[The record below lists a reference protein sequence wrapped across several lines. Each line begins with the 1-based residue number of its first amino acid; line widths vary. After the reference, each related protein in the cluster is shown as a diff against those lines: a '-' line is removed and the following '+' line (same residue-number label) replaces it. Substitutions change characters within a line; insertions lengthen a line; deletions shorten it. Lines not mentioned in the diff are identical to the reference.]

1 MVIRKNIQEYKDL
14 FAKLKA
20 DNRRKYK
27 TYEGLLAA
35 YQLLTDAEIDWK
47 FTKGGH
53 VEECK
58 YFVHE
63 SILAHKYAHAYA
75 DDPRIYDLYWDFLK
89 WEAPLWL
96 DSYCLFIEKDRP
108 PKERFYAPRRKTLIK
123 VVDVLQRLE
132 DDELDEAFIH
142 MPARVG
148 KLLAD
153 DTPVLTSD
161 GWKNHGDLKLGDR
174 VIGSDGKYTTIL
186 CVHPKYHTT
195 HTVTLSDGSKFD
207 CHYRHE
213 WTVFDRRSNRWRT
226 VETQKLIGHLH
237 NGDRNNFILP
247 ERPILEGE
255 QKDLM
260 IHPYVMGAWLGDGTN
275 RQPRITGAKEDFP
288 IIQKIESMS
297 YKVAHT
303 YTHKATGVM
312 TYAFGSDVAD
322 GLRSYG
328 LCKRGERVEKHIPE
342 DFLGASVEQ
351 RLELLAG
358 LLDTDGCLIRKERR
372 YQFTTA
378 EERLKDDFCEL
389 IASFGWRTSVTEVKP
404 KTSSSG
410 IKGKR
415 TYWVIGFN
423 PTMFIPCA
431 LHRKQLH
438 EYSKQKRLSIADI
451 QPSEHKTGNCITVSN
466 TDGIYLV
473 GKNLIP
479 THNTQI
485 ITLGMAWHCSRH
497 PELANLY
504 CSYKEDAGGAFLD
517 GVKEILT
524 DPIYCHKEAFPKC
537 RIVSTDA
544 KANTIDLNRKKKYK
558 SLSGKGLTSG
568 LNGLYDANGWLVADD
583 VLEGIQDVL
592 NPTVLER
599 KQQIFDNNLMK
610 RKKENCKVIYNGT
623 IWSLH
628 DIFMNRQAFL
638 ENNPEAQ
645 GTRWEILKIP
655 ALDPDTD
662 ESNFDYDYGVGFST
676 KYYRMERAKFE
687 ENDDMASWFSQC
699 QQEPIEREGAVFNPE
714 HMSYYN
720 GVLPNEEP
728 LKIVAA
734 CDVALGG
741 GDYLSMPIAYVYTDG
756 SIYIHDVVYD
766 NSEKEITQP
775 MVVDA
780 LIQNG
785 VTTAFFE
792 SNVGGLG
799 YKDDIDRLLKE
810 KGVTINLESKYAQQM
825 ILSTGGSTAKSKV
838 RKEQRI
844 WDSAGDIRRF
854 IFRQPGS
861 QSAMYRKFM
870 NNVYGFTINGRNL
883 HDDAPDSLASLNV
896 FLKRWT
902 GAPKA
907 QIVSSLLNMRR

>member
-96 DSYCLFIEKDRP
+96 DSYCLYVEKNRP
-108 PKERFYAPRRKTLIK
+108 PKERFYEPRRKTLIK

-142 MPARVG
+142 LPARVG
-148 KLLAD
+148 K
-153 DTPVLTSD
+153 
-161 GWKNHGDLKLGDR
+161 
-174 VIGSDGKYTTIL
+174 
-186 CVHPKYHTT
+186 
-195 HTVTLSDGSKFD
+195 
-207 CHYRHE
+207 
-213 WTVFDRRSNRWRT
+213 
-226 VETQKLIGHLH
+226 
-237 NGDRNNFILP
+237 
-247 ERPILEGE
+247 
-255 QKDLM
+255 
-260 IHPYVMGAWLGDGTN
+260 
-275 RQPRITGAKEDFP
+275 
-288 IIQKIESMS
+288 
-297 YKVAHT
+297 
-303 YTHKATGVM
+303 
-312 TYAFGSDVAD
+312 
-322 GLRSYG
+322 
-328 LCKRGERVEKHIPE
+328 
-342 DFLGASVEQ
+342 
-351 RLELLAG
+351 
-358 LLDTDGCLIRKERR
+358 
-372 YQFTTA
+372 
-378 EERLKDDFCEL
+378 
-389 IASFGWRTSVTEVKP
+389 
-404 KTSSSG
+404 
-410 IKGKR
+410 
-415 TYWVIGFN
+415 
-423 PTMFIPCA
+423 
-431 LHRKQLH
+431 
-438 EYSKQKRLSIADI
+438 
-451 QPSEHKTGNCITVSN
+451 
-466 TDGIYLV
+466 
-473 GKNLIP
+473 
-479 THNTQI
+479 TQI

-524 DPIYCHKEAFPKC
+524 DPIYCHKEVFPKC

-628 DIFMNRQAFL
+628 DIFMDRQAFL

-714 HMSYYN
+714 HMSFYN

-792 SNVGGLG
+792 SNAGGEG

-825 ILSTGGSTAKSKV
+825 ILSTGGSAAKSKV

-902 GAPKA
+902 GTPKA